1 MLTEEGPDSVFKT
14 VCQRDD
20 YACAREMFCHPCRPY
35 PAPEG
40 FLDLEDGA
48 AVEAMLTILGLEV
61 ADIKLVFVNSRNSGL
76 ETVLADGDQVGI
88 FPAVGGG

>member
-1 MLTEEGPDSVFKT
+1 MRVRVKCFATLADHTPS
-14 VCQRDD
+14 Q
-20 YACAREMFCHPCRPY
+20 
-35 PAPEG
+35 G

-48 AVEAMLTILGLEV
+48 AVEAMLPILGLEV

>member
-1 MLTEEGPDSVFKT
+1 MTMRVRVKCFATLADHTPP
-14 VCQRDD
+14 Q
-20 YACAREMFCHPCRPY
+20 
-35 PAPEG
+35 G

-48 AVEAMLTILGLEV
+48 AVEAMLPVLGLEV
-61 ADIKLVFVNSRNSGL
+61 ADIKLVFVNSKNSGL